1 LRLFRRVFELAN
13 ASAIST
19 DDPTKNTEE
28 GNGRVYCFDNKK
40 VAHHSWMDEHDWHLD
55 L

>member
-1 LRLFRRVFELAN
+1 LGLLCRVFEIAN
-13 ASAIST
+13 ASAIGT

-28 GNGRVYCFDNKK
+28 GNGRVYCFDDEK
-40 VAHHSWMDEHDWHLD
+40 VSHHSRMNKHDWHLD